1 MAKQHT
7 EDYKRSAVK
16 YALKIGNQVEIC
28 RVFDCKD
35 NLYRDG

>member
-16 YALKIGNQVEIC
+16 YALKIGNQNVKIIIHT
-28 RVFDCKD
+28 K
-35 NLYRDG
+35 GQ